1 MAGRAPSR
9 AIASAGIPRP
19 PGMPVLRSV
28 HVAAS
33 LLLALAACAPPE
45 RPAGA
50 EVDDFGDTIRVDPP
64 ARRIVSLIPA
74 TTEILFAIGAGDR
87 LVGRTHWDRYPDSA
101 RLVPDLG
108 DGLRPNVEAV
118 LAARPDLVVLYASGD
133 NRAAAARL
141 RDAGVR
147 TLAVKVDSIAE
158 FRRVALLLGRLVGD
172 SARGGAVVDS
182 VDATMARV
190 RAATRALPRPTVFIR
205 SWKTPLLTIGGGS
218 FMTELLDIAGARNV
232 YAELPGPSPQ
242 VSLEDVVRRDPDL
255 VLASP
260 EARADILGDPA
271 WQGLRAV
278 REGRVLAFDYELV
291 ARPSVRLGEAAV
303 ALATLLHPELDL

>member
-1 MAGRAPSR
+1 MPLASRPGRRATRPEARRRPRPAPPYTLGGGLVAGRAPR
-9 AIASAGIPRP
+9 GAFVPAGIPRS
-19 PGMPVLRSV
+19 PGVPVVRFGPRSV
-28 HVAAS
+28 LAV
-33 LLLALAACAPPE
+33 LALAACAPPE
-45 RPAGA
+45 PSAGA
-50 EVDDFGDTIRVDPP
+50 GVDDFGDSIRVAPA

-108 DGLRPNVEAV
+108 DGIRPNVEAV

-141 RDAGVR
+141 RGAGVR
-147 TLAVKVDSIAE
+147 TVALKVDSIAE
-158 FRRVALLLGRLVGD
+158 FRRATRLLGRLVGD
-172 SARGGAVVDS
+172 SARGAAVVDS
-182 VDATMARV
+182 VDAPMARV

-242 VSLEDVVRRDPDL
+242 VSLEDV
-255 VLASP
+255 
-260 EARADILGDPA
+260 
-271 WQGLRAV
+271 
-278 REGRVLAFDYELV
+278 
-291 ARPSVRLGEAAV
+291 
-303 ALATLLHPELDL
+303 